1 MRSIGRKFYWS
12 NCYGQRYNYETK
24 EVEDFSFTILGNY
37 TPKRATNYAQR
48 KYKDNT
54 ILICNVEIEEHYHKM
69 PAEKFLQESER
80 VY

>member
-12 NCYGQRYNYETK
+12 KCSGQRYNYET
-24 EVEDFSFTILGNY
+24 EELEDFAIEILGNY
-37 TPKRATNYAQR
+37 TPKRATSYAQR

-69 PAEKFLQESER
+69 SAEKFLQESER